1 MKQHEIEEI
10 EKKLNYHFQNQELLK
25 QAFTHRSCAN
35 THKKIPHNER
45 LEFLGDSVLG
55 FVVAEDLYRRFPDK
69 SEGILS
75 KIKAYMVH
83 SDVLARITETLALH
97 KFLLLEEGDQK
108 IRNNRKLKEN
118 LLEAVIG
125 AVYLDGGIAAAG
137 ELILSLFDRTGYRI
151 TDPKDAV
158 FDYKTKLQEM
168 FQSMGMQPPDYV
180 LLERRGPVHNA
191 VFVTEIRVNG
201 VPLARGEGRSKK
213 EAHQNCAAKVLARTD
228 SGTPLSKLLHEADS
242 RFSS

>member
-1 MKQHEIEEI
+1 MKQHEINEI
-10 EKKLNYHFQNQELLK
+10 EGKLGYHFQNKELLK

-35 THKKIPHNER
+35 IQKNILHNER

-83 SDVLARITETLALH
+83 SDVLARITETLGLH
-97 KFLLLEEGDQK
+97 QYLLLEEGDQT

-125 AVYLDGGIAAAG
+125 AVYLDGGISAAG
-137 ELILSLFDRTGYRI
+137 KLILNLFDRTGYRV
-151 TDPKDAV
+151 TNPEDAV

-191 VFVTEIRVNG
+191 VFVTEIRFNG
-201 VPLARGEGRSKK
+201 TPLARGEGRSKK
-213 EAHQNCAAKVLARTD
+213 EAHQSCAAKVLAKTD
-228 SGTPLSKLLHEADS
+228 DGKTLLKLLHEADPD
-242 RFSS
+242 FSS